1 MVNNNEV
8 HVKYQKRKNQKYS
21 LLLMSELRPLNGSV
35 YFSIPYFNYKD
46 LEPEREEGWRHLSV
60 FEECWGWSGGIMVV
74 VGGISSPT
82 RTDRKTVKKYFKSLL
97 KES

>member
-1 MVNNNEV
+1 MVNINEV

-46 LEPEREEGWRHLSV
+46 LEPEREEGT
-60 FEECWGWSGGIMVV
+60 FP
-74 VGGISSPT
+74 SS
-82 RTDRKTVKKYFKSLL
+82 RNAEV
-97 KES
+97 EVEG

>member
-1 MVNNNEV
+1 
-8 HVKYQKRKNQKYS
+8 
-21 LLLMSELRPLNGSV
+21 
-35 YFSIPYFNYKD
+35 
-46 LEPEREEGWRHLSV
+46 
-60 FEECWGWSGGIMVV
+60 MVV